1 MSNNIV
7 DLRKTAGPTTIIIG
21 DGQETLASKTQD
33 AIEWSTYEYEKV
45 ERGPY
50 WFLLPGGVALIF
62 IIFGILARS
71 YFFIAF
77 VALAFTVLAI
87 YMKREPRLLNFAITP
102 EGIRIGKQIY
112 DYSSLKSFWIFNK
125 SNPKELSLETGK
137 ALVPYIKIP
146 LGDLESDGVRSYL
159 LNFIKEEE
167 HKELISDQVVRSLGL

>member
-1 MSNNIV
+1 MPNNIV

-21 DGQETLASKTQD
+21 DSQETPVSETQG
-33 AIEWSTYEYEKV
+33 AIEWSTYEYEKM

-62 IIFGILARS
+62 IIFGVLARS

-87 YMKREPRLLNFAITP
+87 YMKREPRLLNFAITS
-102 EGIRIGKQIY
+102 EGVRIGKQIY
-112 DYSSLKSFWIFNK
+112 DYSSLKSFWIFSK
-125 SNPKELSLETGK
+125 SSPKELSLETGK
-137 ALVPYIKIP
+137 ALVPYVKIP
-146 LGDLESDGVRSYL
+146 LGDLEPDEVRNYL

-167 HKELISDQVVRSLGL
+167 HKEFISDQIARSLGL

>member
-1 MSNNIV
+1 MPNNVV
-7 DLRKTAGPTTIIIG
+7 DLRKTAGPTTIIIE
-21 DGQETLASKTQD
+21 DSRETLASKTQD
-33 AIEWSTYEYEKV
+33 TIEWSAYEYEKT

-62 IIFGILARS
+62 IVFGILARS

-77 VALAFTVLAI
+77 IALAFTVLTI

-102 EGIRIGKQIY
+102 EGVRMGKQIY

-137 ALVPYIKIP
+137 TLAPFVQIP
-146 LGDLESDGVRSYL
+146 LGDLEPDEVRNYL

-167 HKELISDQVVRSLGL
+167 HKELVSDQIAKSLGL